1 MTNKQQTY
9 YGFSWEYGIF
19 AITRTTKKHIIE
31 AFGEDSLL
39 LTSGA
44 EIADDCY
51 TAIINGKI
59 FAINELNAL
68 VKDLKECGFEV
79 LGYDE

>member
-19 AITRTTKKHIIE
+19 AIKPTTKEHVIE
-31 AFGEDSLL
+31 AFGEDCLFL
-39 LTSGA
+39 QSGA
-44 EIADDCY
+44 EIPDDCY
-51 TAIINGKI
+51 TAIVNGKV
-59 FAINELNAL
+59 FAMNELNAL
-68 VKDLKECGFEV
+68 VRDLRECGFEV

>member
-1 MTNKQQTY
+1 MTNKQNY
-9 YGFSWEYGIF
+9 YGFSWEYGMFI
-19 AITRTTKKHIIE
+19 IKPTTKEHIIE

-44 EIADDCY
+44 EIANDCY
-51 TAIINGKI
+51 TAIVNDKV

-68 VKDLKECGFEV
+68 IMDLRDCGFEV
-79 LGYDE
+79 LGYDK

>member
-1 MTNKQQTY
+1 MTIKQQTY

-19 AITRTTKKHIIE
+19 AIKPTTKEHIIE

-39 LTSGA
+39 LKSGA

-51 TAIINGKI
+51 TAIINGEV

-68 VKDLKECGFEV
+68 IMDLRECGFEV
-79 LGYDE
+79 LGYGE